1 MVEGSHRVGTQAR
14 QAMDEEQAL
23 APLVRTLV
31 AGSAT
36 DNHLALLEIHT
47 SAGRG
52 IVRHVHELEDEVVYV
67 LEGELTFQIGEE
79 VLHAR
84 EGACLVLPRGIEH
97 SYVVE
102 SELARLLVMVT
113 PAGLEGLLEEV
124 PLTDRVNV
132 ERLIT
137 VAARYGITITG
148 PAPGVSGANG
158 SGSICL

>member
-1 MVEGSHRVGTQAR
+1 
-14 QAMDEEQAL
+14 MDEELAQA
-23 APLVRTLV
+23 PQVRTLV

-36 DNHLALLEIHT
+36 DNHLALLEIHA

-67 LEGELTFQIGEE
+67 LKGELTFQIGEE

-84 EGACLVLPRGIEH
+84 EGSCLVLPRGIEH

-102 SELARLLVMVT
+102 SERAQLLVAVV
-113 PAGLEGLLEEV
+113 PAGLEGILEDV
-124 PLTDRVNV
+124 RQTDRVDV

-148 PAPGVSGANG
+148 PAPERPGGPGSGA
-158 SGSICL
+158 ICW